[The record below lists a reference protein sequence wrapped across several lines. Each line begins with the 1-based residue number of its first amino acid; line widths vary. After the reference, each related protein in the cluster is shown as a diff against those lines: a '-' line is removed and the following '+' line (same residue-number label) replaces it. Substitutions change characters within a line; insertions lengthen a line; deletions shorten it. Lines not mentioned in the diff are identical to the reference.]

1 MRRKSLEQDKKIYF
15 LVEMKKKK
23 IKYVKYFRS
32 KDEMSLGNQCGQ
44 PLLFMTLAWPLD
56 ICFHIVHF

>member
-1 MRRKSLEQDKKIYF
+1 MRIKSLEQDKKIYF
-15 LVEMKKKK
+15 LVEMKKK

-44 PLLFMTLAWPLD
+44 LLLFTTPAWPLD

>member
-1 MRRKSLEQDKKIYF
+1 MRIKSLEQDKKIYF
-15 LVEMKKKK
+15 LVEMKKK

-44 PLLFMTLAWPLD
+44 LLLFMTLAWPLD

>member
-15 LVEMKKKK
+15 LVEMKKK